1 MEFQGQVNSWINAF
15 VQAHPGLGVEGSSIE
30 FKNVARKRADLI
42 IWQDRTNQEGLLA
55 AELKNP
61 RVPLSDIEWR
71 RDVVAKAHRVGAKF
85 VALWNMQTLQLF
97 RTPDSGDGLRDA
109 DHFIAELGHLPQ
121 LVNVDDWLLQENRR
135 ELERLAIVLL
145 RRVCDLQAAGVEH
158 LQRVDAT
165 VFVDQLAARM
175 RVLRQALGE
184 LFTLEM
190 GRNTR
195 LRRKLEISAQATG
208 VTNFVTDLRAALGG
222 QLAYRLLGQTLFYL
236 AFRRYR
242 PELPELL
249 LPNQRHV
256 MDELGV
262 FWSRIRRFDYEAL
275 YETSLLD
282 EVPIARGTQADT
294 LIRDLVAELGL
305 YDWRGV
311 DDAVLGS
318 VFEQLIPEP
327 ERVLLGQY
335 YTPYALA
342 DLMVSL
348 CLENSEDVVLDPAVG
363 TGTFLVRAHS
373 RLQSVGRLHEEI
385 LEQLWGV
392 DISAFAAEL
401 SVINL
406 CRLDLSVQGNFPR
419 VAARDFFTLRP
430 DSRLVFPPARRNI
443 GEDLEGSRKQVQV
456 PEFDVVLGNPPY
468 VRLQKLDDTAEG
480 RGYLTRLKATT
491 ARELAADAYFD
502 AFAYFIV
509 HAKQFLRV
517 GGRLAFVTSAA
528 WLTSNY
534 GGVLQRFLL
543 EGLAPE
549 LILYSEAEP
558 FFPATE
564 VNTVVVLARRLR
576 QGEAP
581 GDIRFVTLTERVS
594 DLVKVAPNAGRYWE
608 TVDSLADS
616 VMTSA
621 EGVHSRFR
629 TNVLSGSSELSA
641 LQARAH
647 TRNWARP
654 LKVTPVYQ
662 ELFRS

>member
-1 MEFQGQVNSWINAF
+1 M
-15 VQAHPGLGVEGSSIE
+15 
-30 FKNVARKRADLI
+30 
-42 IWQDRTNQEGLLA
+42 
-55 AELKNP
+55 
-61 RVPLSDIEWR
+61 
-71 RDVVAKAHRVGAKF
+71 
-85 VALWNMQTLQLF
+85 
-97 RTPDSGDGLRDA
+97 
-109 DHFIAELGHLPQ
+109 
-121 LVNVDDWLLQENRR
+121 
-135 ELERLAIVLL
+135 
-145 RRVCDLQAAGVEH
+145 
-158 LQRVDAT
+158 
-165 VFVDQLAARM
+165 
-175 RVLRQALGE
+175 
-184 LFTLEM
+184 
-190 GRNTR
+190 
-195 LRRKLEISAQATG
+195 
-208 VTNFVTDLRAALGG
+208 
-222 QLAYRLLGQTLFYL
+222 
-236 AFRRYR
+236 
-242 PELPELL
+242 
-249 LPNQRHV
+249 
-256 MDELGV
+256 
-262 FWSRIRRFDYEAL
+262 
-275 YETSLLD
+275 
-282 EVPIARGTQADT
+282 
-294 LIRDLVAELGL
+294 
-305 YDWRGV
+305 
-311 DDAVLGS
+311 
-318 VFEQLIPEP
+318 
-327 ERVLLGQY
+327 
-335 YTPYALA
+335 
-342 DLMVSL
+342 
-348 CLENSEDVVLDPAVG
+348 
-363 TGTFLVRAHS
+363 
-373 RLQSVGRLHEEI
+373 
-385 LEQLWGV
+385 
-392 DISAFAAEL
+392 
-401 SVINL
+401 
-406 CRLDLSVQGNFPR
+406 
-419 VAARDFFTLRP
+419 
-430 DSRLVFPPARRNI
+430 
-443 GEDLEGSRKQVQV
+443 EGSRKQVQV